1 MKDFWNAFI
10 HSLRLPKKQSVFT
23 LNRIGMDITVI
34 YLFFLLA
41 IASLPALYEQ
51 IIVNETST
59 THIHPFFFLIYFFIF
74 YYLVLVLIVF
84 SLLSIIAY
92 IGTLITRSLKRKLR
106 FSIIWKMTAFAITT
120 PLLLFTVISFFYPL
134 SSLFLFLATIYTFFI
149 LIKIIL
155 IYPKR
160 KTRQP

>member
-1 MKDFWNAFI
+1 MKDFWNAFT
-10 HSLRLPKKQSVFT
+10 HSLKLPKKQSVFA

-41 IASLPALYEQ
+41 IASLPALFEQ
-51 IIVNETST
+51 INSSSM
-59 THIHPFFFLIYFFIF
+59 HIFFLFIYFFIF

-84 SLLSIIAY
+84 TLLSIIAY
-92 IGTLITRSLKRKLR
+92 IGTLITKGLNRKLR
-106 FSIIWKMTAFAITT
+106 FSILWKMSAFTITI
-120 PLLLFTVISFFYPL
+120 PLLLFTIVSFFRPL
-134 SSLFLFLATIYTFFI
+134 SSLFLLLTTIYIFFI

-160 KTRQP
+160 KVRRS